1 MEITSKTLTIIGVI
15 AISALIAS
23 GTYFMLQGDDES
35 ELILATTTSTYDSG
49 LLDYMMPTF
58 EEENAVKVSIL
69 AVGTGQ
75 ALEYGKRGD
84 CDVVL
89 VHARSSEDAFM
100 NEGYGSLRFCVM
112 YNDFVIVGP
121 SDDPANLLSIIPAN
135 VTQAFLTLYDE
146 GKSGNIIFVSRGD
159 DSGTHKR
166 EKSLWAKAGFDYED
180 EIAISENADWYH
192 SVGQGMG
199 STLQIAHEELAY
211 TLTDR
216 GTWIALRENLEDL
229 KIVLEEDPDLLNPYG
244 VMAVNQT
251 LHSHVKF
258 DLAKKFIK
266 FLISAEGQQLIDRY
280 EKDGEQLFF
289 PLWDEEGNHL
299 HDTNCPTTHEE
310 EMNRPAV
317 GLDIPVSAEILS
329 EGIMTFNRKLTI

>member
-1 MEITSKTLTIIGVI
+1 MEITSKTLVITGIIAV
-15 AISALIAS
+15 LVS
-23 GTYFMLQGDDES
+23 GAYFMLQEND

-49 LLDYMMPTF
+49 LLNHILPTF
-58 EEENAVKVSIL
+58 EEENDITVNVL

-75 ALEYGKRGD
+75 ALEYGKQGN

-89 VHARSSEDAFM
+89 VHARSSEDEFM

-121 SDDPANLLSIIPAN
+121 LNDPADLLSINPAN
-135 VTQAFLTLYDE
+135 VIQAFITIYE
-146 GKSGNIIFVSRGD
+146 KGKAGNIEFVSRGD

-180 EIAISENADWYH
+180 EIAVPENDWYN

-199 STLQIAHEELAY
+199 STLQIAHEKLAY

-216 GTWIALRENLEDL
+216 GTWIALKSNLEDL

-244 VMAVNQT
+244 VMAVNKT

-266 FLISAEGQQLIDRY
+266 FLISAEGQQLIDSY
-280 EKDGEQLFF
+280 KKDGEQLFF
-289 PLWDEEGNHL
+289 PLWDENGHHL

-310 EMNRPAV
+310 EMNRPEV
-317 GLDIPVSAEILS
+317 GLEAPLSAEILS
-329 EGIMTFNRKLTI
+329 EGIMTLNRKLAILT